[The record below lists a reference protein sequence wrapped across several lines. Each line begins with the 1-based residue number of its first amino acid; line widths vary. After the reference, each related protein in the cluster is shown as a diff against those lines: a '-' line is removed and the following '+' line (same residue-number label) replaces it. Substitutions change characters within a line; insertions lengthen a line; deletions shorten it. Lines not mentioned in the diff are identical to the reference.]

1 MQPAFRQ
8 WKPCHEDP
16 FLCLGPTPYGLAVS
30 IAPLESP
37 RVKLNESRKCPPP
50 RGLSAAE
57 EIGEVYWL
65 VGMGRLGISA
75 CAWGTVGVV
84 VSEVAVQTFQDK
96 ALRPVS
102 LGLCEK
108 SLAQESQV

>member
-1 MQPAFRQ
+1 M
-8 WKPCHEDP
+8 
-16 FLCLGPTPYGLAVS
+16 
-30 IAPLESP
+30 ESP
-37 RVKLNESRKCPPP
+37 RVKLNESRKWPPS

-65 VGMGRLGISA
+65 VGTGRLGISA
-75 CAWGTVGVV
+75 CAWGTVDVV
-84 VSEVAVQTFQDK
+84 VSEAAVQPFQDK

-102 LGLCEK
+102 PGWREK